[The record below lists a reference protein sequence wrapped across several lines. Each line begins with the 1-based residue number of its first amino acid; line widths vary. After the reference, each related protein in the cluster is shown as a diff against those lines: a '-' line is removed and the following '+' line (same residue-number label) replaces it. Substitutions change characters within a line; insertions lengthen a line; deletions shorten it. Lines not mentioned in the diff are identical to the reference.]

1 MPYLKP
7 PTAVPLSNKSLDY
20 QFEQNLCVRF
30 EGLRGR
36 FSLTP
41 VKPVHSPVCGWL
53 DCGNPIVLVGENA
66 DRWGSCDHLRHSLR
80 SVTRVSSSCQ
90 VG

>member
-1 MPYLKP
+1 MPYLQP

-20 QFEQNLCVRF
+20 QFEQKLSVRF
-30 EGLRGR
+30 EGLRSR
-36 FSLTP
+36 FFLTP
-41 VKPVHSPVCGWL
+41 VAPVHSPVCGWL
-53 DCGNPIVLVGENA
+53 DCGTLIVLVGVDA
-66 DRWGSCDHLRHSLR
+66 DMWGSCDHLRHSLR